1 VTVPLPQRNGSGHGR
16 PISSNQSDR
25 PATAHPVLLAL
36 LLLLSAPLS
45 QGLAEEATPHPES
58 HWQNL
63 EPGLDF
69 ASFPAYLPAESGDST
84 IRVLRIDPTRFEL
97 RLLNAS
103 ATEDGGPQT
112 PKEWAERHAL
122 LAVINAS
129 MYQEDGRT
137 SVSLMTTTA
146 HTNHPRLS
154 KDNAV
159 LAFDRLGEDVPAVQI
174 IDRTCQ
180 DFDHLRTRYGT
191 LVQSIRMI
199 SCRGNNVWS
208 VQSKKWSTA
217 AIGIDRE
224 GRVLFIHV
232 QSPYAT
238 HDVANMLL
246 ALPIDLQNAM
256 YVEGGPQAQLY
267 VRTRDQEIELV
278 GVYDTGIMSGDF
290 GRGWPLPNVIGVVR
304 KAQ

>member
-1 VTVPLPQRNGSGHGR
+1 VTVPLPQRNPSGHAG
-16 PISSNQSDR
+16 PLSSNESDR
-25 PATAHPVLLAL
+25 SAVVHAVLLAL

-45 QGLAEEATPHPES
+45 RGLADESPPNPES
-58 HWQNL
+58 PWQSL
-63 EPGLDF
+63 EPGLDL
-69 ASFPAYLPAESGDST
+69 AGFPASLPAESGDST

-103 ATEDGGPQT
+103 AAQDGGPQT

-122 LAVINAS
+122 VAVINAS

-159 LAFDRLGEDVPAVQI
+159 LAFDRLGEDVPVVQI

-180 DFDHLRTRYGT
+180 DFDQLRTRYGT

-208 VQSKKWSTA
+208 VQAKKWSTA
-217 AIGIDRE
+217 AIGIDRQ

-232 QSPYAT
+232 QSPYST

-267 VRTRDQEIELV
+267 VRSRDQEIEV
-278 GVYDTGIMSGDF
+278 AGVYDNGIMSGDF
-290 GRGWPLPNVIGVVR
+290 GRGWPLPNVVGVVR